1 MPDRRRHRGPHPS
14 DRKLFARNQQPALRQ
29 SVADL
34 AWLLGRG
41 YPPDASLKLVGDHHR
56 LTARQRRAVQH
67 ATCTDE
73 QRRRRRAHRHT
84 LPEVGDRTLVI
95 DGFNVLITVE
105 SAMAGGVCFI
115 GRDGCLRDLASVHGS
130 YRTVEET
137 RTALEAIV
145 QRTITCGATRVRFLL
160 DRPVSNSGRVK
171 TALAEI
177 LEAHQAHW
185 AIDLVDDADHRVAA
199 HDGPVATSDS
209 WILDRASN
217 WVPLAHDVVAA
228 TVADPWIV
236 DLSDSA
242 HVPPGTGRPSPDS
255 GPRR

>member
-14 DRKLFARNQQPALRQ
+14 DRKLFAHNQQPALRQ

-73 QRRRRRAHRHT
+73 QRRRRRCAQCA
-84 LPEVGDRTLVI
+84 LSAVNDRLLVI

-105 SAMAGGVCFI
+105 SAIAGGACFI

-137 RTALEAIV
+137 RHALEAIV
-145 QRTITCGATRVRFLL
+145 RRTIACGVTRVRFLL

-171 TALAEI
+171 TALGEI
-177 LEAHQAHW
+177 LEAHGAEW
-185 AIDLVDDADHRVAA
+185 IIDLVDDTDRLVADH
-199 HDGPVATSDS
+199 HGPVATSDS
-209 WILDRASN
+209 WILDRADS
-217 WVPLAHDVVAA
+217 WLPLARAVVAA
-228 TVADPWIV
+228 AVADPWIV
-236 DLSDSA
+236 DLSDDEHA
-242 HVPPGTGRPSPDS
+242 PPELMDRPRS
-255 GPRR
+255 